1 MATIQLLL
9 MSGEHAGY
17 NASLLH
23 SRRCRVQVRK
33 SHSKG
38 HVKAQTVRHGPRF
51 PKAEHCL
58 PRGTN
63 PEKCDPALGYN
74 VRQRHSQLIPVES
87 HGAVKVCDRE
97 MSLEQVSD
105 GSDVFQ
111 EQIAKQLDA

>member
-1 MATIQLLL
+1 M
-9 MSGEHAGY
+9 
-17 NASLLH
+17 
-23 SRRCRVQVRK
+23 QVRK

-38 HVKAQTVRHGPRF
+38 HVKAQIDRHGSRF
-51 PKAEHCL
+51 PKAEHSL

-63 PEKCDPALGYN
+63 PEKCDPTLRYN
-74 VRQRHSQLIPVES
+74 VRQRQSQLISVEG

-111 EQIAKQLDA
+111 EHIAKQLDA